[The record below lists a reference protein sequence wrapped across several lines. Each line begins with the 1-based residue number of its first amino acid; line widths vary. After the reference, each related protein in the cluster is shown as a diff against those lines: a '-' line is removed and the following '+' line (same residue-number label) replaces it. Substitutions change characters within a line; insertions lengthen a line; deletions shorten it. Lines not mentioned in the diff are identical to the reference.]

1 MTRATLRAT
10 INTIMASVIPS
21 MMSAAFG
28 VSQQPRADM
37 PALCL
42 GQYRQARDDVSPGL
56 VGMIGVRVEPTGRYG
71 VILAGLNGLAA

>member
-1 MTRATLRAT
+1 
-10 INTIMASVIPS
+10 
-21 MMSAAFG
+21 
-28 VSQQPRADM
+28 M

>member
-1 MTRATLRAT
+1 MRRS
-10 INTIMASVIPS
+10 ASASSREP
-21 MMSAAFG
+21 
-28 VSQQPRADM
+28 DM

-71 VILAGLNGLAA
+71 VILNGLAA

>member
-1 MTRATLRAT
+1 MVPPACAMRRSGAG
-10 INTIMASVIPS
+10 SKFDDDYS
-21 MMSAAFG
+21 GAAG
-28 VSQQPRADM
+28 GPDM

>member
-1 MTRATLRAT
+1 
-10 INTIMASVIPS
+10 
-21 MMSAAFG
+21 
-28 VSQQPRADM
+28 M

-71 VILAGLNGLAA
+71 VILNGLAA